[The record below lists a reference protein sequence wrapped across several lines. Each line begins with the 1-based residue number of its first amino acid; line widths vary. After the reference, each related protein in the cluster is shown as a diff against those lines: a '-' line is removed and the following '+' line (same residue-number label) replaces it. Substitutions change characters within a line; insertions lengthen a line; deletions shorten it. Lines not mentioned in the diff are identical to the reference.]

1 MSTGKQA
8 IRVESRKPAMLA
20 LWINT
25 TNEQRCEGSIA
36 GYPVN
41 TPPAHPLRC

>member
-1 MSTGKQA
+1 ME
-8 IRVESRKPAMLA
+8 RRKPAMLA
-20 LWINT
+20 LWINAK
-25 TNEQRCEGSIA
+25 EQRSEVSFA